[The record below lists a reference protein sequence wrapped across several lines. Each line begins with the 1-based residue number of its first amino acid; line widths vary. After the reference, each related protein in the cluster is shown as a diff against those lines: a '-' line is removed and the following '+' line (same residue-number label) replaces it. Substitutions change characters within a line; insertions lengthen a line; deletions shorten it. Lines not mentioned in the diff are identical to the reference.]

1 LNSAGYDKIVSS
13 LQSSGEIDQEIQRY
27 LKILTKNPGD
37 YDTLRKLAIA
47 YSIKG
52 DFDEALALLQV
63 NKSTDAI
70 IKAIKKGYKKW
81 RFINSM
87 NGS

>member
-1 LNSAGYDKIVSS
+1 LNLVGYDEIISS
-13 LQSSGEIDQEIQRY
+13 FQDPGEIDQEIHRY
-27 LKILTKNPGD
+27 LEILTKNPDD
-37 YDTLRKLAIA
+37 YDNLRKLAIA

-70 IKAIKKGYKKW
+70 IKAMKKGYKKW
-81 RFINSM
+81 RFINSI